1 VTTPDTSTWTRLIR
15 NATLAT
21 CADGRP
27 YGLIAKGALAL
38 AGNRIAWIGTKKNMP
53 ATLPKGCAVNDV
65 RGALVTPGLIDCH
78 THLVWAG
85 SRFREFEQ
93 RQQGQ
98 SYEDIARAG
107 GGIASTVA
115 ATRAASESDL
125 LTLALARAARYVA
138 EGVTTLEV
146 KSGYGLD
153 KDNELKILRVART
166 LGKRLSLTVRTTL
179 LAAHAVPPEF
189 QGRAD
194 DYIKCITDEI
204 LPAAAAEGLADA
216 VDAYCDHIGFT
227 TEQVERVFAKAA
239 ELGLPVKLHAEQ
251 FSNQQG
257 AALAAK
263 YKALSAD
270 HLEHLDKEGVQA
282 MAAARTVAVLLPGA
296 YAHLRETRQPPIEL
310 LRVHRI
316 PIAIASDLNPG
327 SSPLASLQ
335 LNMHLACTVFG
346 LTTEEALLGVTRH
359 AARALGQRRERGTIE
374 PGKLADLVIWNAE
387 HPAELAAQ
395 FGLIRPAAILRE
407 GVQ

>member
-1 VTTPDTSTWTRLIR
+1 MTTPDTSTWTRLIR

-27 YGLIAKGALAL
+27 YGLIAKGAVAL
-38 AGNRIAWIGTKKNMP
+38 AGNRIAWIGTRKNMP
-53 ATLPKGCAVNDV
+53 ATLPRSCAVNDV

-93 RQQGQ
+93 RLSGA
-98 SYEDIARAG
+98 SYEDIAKAG

-125 LTLALARAARYVA
+125 LTLALARAAKFIA
-138 EGVTTLEV
+138 EGVTTIEV

-194 DYIKCITDEI
+194 DYIKCICEEI

-216 VDAYCDHIGFT
+216 VDAYCDNIGFT
-227 TEQVERVFAKAA
+227 PAQVEQVFEKAA
-239 ELGLPVKLHAEQ
+239 ELQLPVKLHAEQ

-270 HLEHLDKEGVQA
+270 HLEHLDKEGVHA

-296 YAHLRETRQPPIEL
+296 YLYLRETKLPPIEL
-310 LRVHRI
+310 LRVHRV

-335 LNMHLACTVFG
+335 LNMHLACALFG

-359 AARALGQRRERGTIE
+359 AARALGMRKERGTIE
-374 PGKLADLVIWNAE
+374 PGKIADLVIWNAE

-395 FGLIRPAAILRE
+395 FGLIRPAAILRD